1 LRAPLPRKSA
11 SMGLRNV
18 IAREL
23 GLGVGVFLQKTTTL
37 VKSGEGEEGEEDGD
51 LGMRGSRG
59 SSSRKARHEGKTARM
74 VRRTCEAAG
83 RERSPA

>member
-1 LRAPLPRKSA
+1 
-11 SMGLRNV
+11 MGLRNV
-18 IAREL
+18 IAGEL
-23 GLGVGVFLQKTTTL
+23 RLVVGVFLQKTTTL

-51 LGMRGSRG
+51 LGMSGSEG

-74 VRRTCEAAG
+74 VRRTCEVAG

>member
-1 LRAPLPRKSA
+1 
-11 SMGLRNV
+11 
-18 IAREL
+18 
-23 GLGVGVFLQKTTTL
+23 VGILLQKNTTL
-37 VKSGEGEEGEEDGD
+37 VKSEEEEEEEEEDGD
-51 LGMRGSRG
+51 WGMRGLRG

>member
-1 LRAPLPRKSA
+1 
-11 SMGLRNV
+11 V
-18 IAREL
+18 IAGEL
-23 GLGVGVFLQKTTTL
+23 GLGVGILLQKTTTL
-37 VKSGEGEEGEEDGD
+37 VKSGEKEEEEDGD
-51 LGMRGSRG
+51 LGMRGLRG

>member
-1 LRAPLPRKSA
+1 
-11 SMGLRNV
+11 
-18 IAREL
+18 
-23 GLGVGVFLQKTTTL
+23 LQKTTTL
-37 VKSGEGEEGEEDGD
+37 VKSGEGEEGEEDRD